1 MTDRSFY
8 LSRRRFTHSL
18 GVVVVTF
25 ALPFRSALGQAPGTL
40 PFSLR
45 NNRRLEGW
53 IRLDP
58 DDMVVVFTGKA
69 ELGQGILTALAQIA
83 AEELDVELEKIRMV
97 SADTSRGPDEQYTYG
112 SQSVEQSGSA
122 IRAASA
128 ETRGILLA
136 AAAQRFSV
144 RAEDLRTS
152 NGTITSPDGRQ
163 ATFWEIAR
171 ADPNLLKG
179 DIAGTAVPKKP
190 DDYSIVGKSVNRIDV
205 PEKLTGA
212 PSFVQDIKLP
222 GMVFARVV
230 RPPRYGAKL
239 VSLDESGARSVPG
252 VVAVVRDGNFLAVA
266 AEREE
271 QAIAARNPL
280 ASGARWSNES
290 VVLPDITDLRE
301 ELRRLRAESI
311 AVAASGQSQPVPD
324 QVERVSAEYT
334 RPYIS
339 HGSIG
344 PSCAVAWLKDGRM
357 TVWSHTQGA
366 FPLRRDL
373 ATVLGM
379 QNGQVDVVHLP
390 GAGCYGHNGADD
402 AALDAALVARA
413 VAGTPVKLQWM
424 RDDEFAW
431 APFGPAM
438 AMRVDAALA
447 SNGTIV
453 DWSYD
458 VWSNSHAMRPGQA
471 GGVNLLAAW
480 ELATPFARS
489 PAPHIP
495 QPFGD
500 GDRNAPPPYEL
511 PRKEIR
517 YHLLVDA
524 PVRNGSFRTLGAHGN
539 VFAIESFMDELADV
553 AGIDPLAFRL
563 SHLKDPRARAVL
575 QAAADKG
582 GWTAGQKGDG
592 RHGRGI
598 AYSRYKNIGMY
609 AAAVVD
615 VEVDRATGIL
625 KVPRVVMAADIG
637 RVINP
642 DGAKNQIE
650 GGILQAV
657 SITLKEQVLFN
668 RKEVT
673 SRDWSGYPILTFPE
687 VPSVEVVLMDGS
699 NPSLG
704 AGEGSLPPTSA
715 ALANAFAH
723 ATGRRIRDLPMTPE
737 RVKASLS

>member
-1 MTDRSFY
+1 MTDRG
-8 LSRRRFTHSL
+8 LSRRRFTQSL
-18 GVVVVTF
+18 GVVIATF
-25 ALPFRSALGQAPGTL
+25 ALTSPSAFGQAPGSL

-58 DDMVVVFTGKA
+58 DETVVIFTGKA

-83 AEELDVELEKIRMV
+83 AEELDVQIEKIRMV
-97 SADTSRGPDEQYTYG
+97 SADTSRGPDEQYTFG

-128 ETRGILLA
+128 EARGILLA
-136 AAAQRFSV
+136 AAARRFGV
-144 RAEDLRTS
+144 RIEHLQIT
-152 NGTITSPDGRQ
+152 NGTIASPDGRR
-163 ATFWEIAR
+163 ATFWEIAS

-179 DIAGTAVPKKP
+179 DIAAAVIPKKP
-190 DDYSIVGKSVNRIDV
+190 SNYSIVGKSVNRVDL
-205 PEKLTGA
+205 PAKLTGV
-212 PSFVQDIKLP
+212 PSFVQDMKLP

-230 RPPRYGAKL
+230 RPRRYGAKL
-239 VSLDESGARSVPG
+239 LSLDETAARSIPG

-266 AEREE
+266 ARREE
-271 QAIAARNPL
+271 QAIAARDAL
-280 ASGARWSNES
+280 ASGASWSNDS
-290 VVLPDITDLRE
+290 VLLPDISDLRD
-301 ELRRLRAESI
+301 ELHKLRAETIVVGST
-311 AVAASGQSQPVPD
+311 GQSEPIPD
-324 QVERVSAEYT
+324 HVERVSAEYT
-334 RPYIS
+334 RSYLS

-344 PSCAVAWLKDGRM
+344 PSCAVAWMKDGRM

-366 FPLRRDL
+366 FPLRGDL
-373 ATVLGM
+373 AKVLGM
-379 QNGQVDVVHLP
+379 QNSQVDVVHTP

-413 VAGTPVKLQWM
+413 VAGAPVKLQWM

-431 APFGPAM
+431 APFGPGM
-438 AMRVDAALA
+438 AMRVEAALA
-447 SNGTIV
+447 SDGSIV

-458 VWSNSHAMRPGQA
+458 VWSNSHAMRPGQS

-480 ELATPFARS
+480 ELETPFAKS

-517 YHLLVDA
+517 YHLLLDA

-539 VFAIESFMDELADV
+539 VFAIESFMDELANI
-553 AGIDPLAFRL
+553 AGRDPLAFRL

-575 QAAADKG
+575 QAVADMA
-582 GWTAGQKGDG
+582 GWTPGQKGDG
-592 RHGRGI
+592 RRGRGL
-598 AYSRYKNIGMY
+598 AYSRYKSIGMY
-609 AAAVVD
+609 AAVVVD
-615 VEVDRATGIL
+615 VEVDRNTGIV
-625 KVPRVVMAADIG
+625 KVPRVMMAADIG

-650 GGILQAV
+650 GGILQAI
-657 SITLKEQVLFN
+657 SITLKEQVLFD

-673 SRDWSGYPILTFPE
+673 SREWSGYPILTFPE

-699 NPSLG
+699 DPSVG

-715 ALANAFAH
+715 ALANAFAN
-723 ATGRRIRDLPMTPE
+723 ATGRRLRELPITPE